1 MHRNENNGTTID
13 QNKMIN
19 ISINVTKILKEHMKT
34 GKSGV
39 YLDLFLFENREG
51 KDKYGN
57 DGMVFQTVPKAA
69 RDMGIKGPILGNFKL
84 IEKATEAAPK
94 PPNRPVG
101 DEFDDVPF

>member
-1 MHRNENNGTTID
+1 
-13 QNKMIN
+13 MIN

-39 YLDLFLFENREG
+39 YLDLFLFANKDG
-51 KDKYGN
+51 KDQYGN

-69 RDMGIKGPILGNFKL
+69 RDMGIKGPILGNFKHV
-84 IEKATEAAPK
+84 EKAGPSTGEAAPK

>member
-1 MHRNENNGTTID
+1 
-13 QNKMIN
+13 MIN

-39 YLDLFLFENREG
+39 YLDLFVFENREG
-51 KDKYGN
+51 KDRYGN

-69 RDMGIKGPILGNFKL
+69 RDMGIKGPILGNFKYM
-84 IEKATEAAPK
+84 EKTGPSSTEATPK
-94 PPNRPVG
+94 PANRPVG

>member
-1 MHRNENNGTTID
+1 
-13 QNKMIN
+13 MIN

-39 YLDLFLFENREG
+39 YLDLFLFANKDG
-51 KDKYGN
+51 KDQYGN
-57 DGMVFQTVPKAA
+57 DGMVFQTVSKAA
-69 RDMGIKGPILGNFKL
+69 RDMGIKGPILGNFKHV
-84 IEKATEAAPK
+84 EKAAEAAPK